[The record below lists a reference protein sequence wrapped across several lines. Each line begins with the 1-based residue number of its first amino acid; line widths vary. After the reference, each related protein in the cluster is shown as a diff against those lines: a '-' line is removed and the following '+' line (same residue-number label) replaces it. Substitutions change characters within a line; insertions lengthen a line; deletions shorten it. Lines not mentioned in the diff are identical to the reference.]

1 MIAAIT
7 ELRATADVFEQ
18 RAKLSG
24 RSRSD
29 QAEMM
34 DLAFKCHWLARE
46 AAMMC
51 RQSKDL
57 NGGKDAD
64 CDQCLQRC
72 VD

>member
-1 MIAAIT
+1 MIGAIT
-7 ELRATADVFEQ
+7 ELRAKADEFEQ

-24 RSRSD
+24 RSRSEK
-29 QAEMM
+29 AEMM

-46 AAMMC
+46 ATIMC

-57 NGGKDAD
+57 DGGKDAD
-64 CDQCLQRC
+64 CDRCLQRC

>member
-1 MIAAIT
+1 MIGAIT
-7 ELRATADVFEQ
+7 ELRAKADVFEQ
-18 RAKLSG
+18 RSKLSG
-24 RSRSD
+24 HSRSE
-29 QAEMM
+29 QAELM

-46 AAMMC
+46 AAIMC

-57 NGGKDAD
+57 DGGKDAA